1 MAIQPPT
8 PYAAPSSADPR
19 RSARL
24 VPYRW
29 EMVGLLW
36 LAFFLNQADRA
47 VYNVVLPLL
56 KTDLGLRD
64 DQLGLVVLVF
74 TWVYGVLVPIAGY
87 AGDVLRRKWII
98 CGSLF
103 FWSTTTVFTG
113 LSTSFGQLVLW
124 RGISTGGGEAFYYP
138 AANSLIAQ
146 IHHRTR
152 ALAMGIHQT
161 ANYTGIIASG
171 LIAGYIGE
179 VWGWRAAFYVFGG
192 VGIVWSVVL
201 LWRLRQAP
209 PPGEMVVDED
219 AAAEP
224 AAHAPPP
231 AIERVPLP
239 VALGE
244 ICRKPTFWAL
254 CLSFA
259 GHQFV
264 GIAYLTW
271 MPTFLYEKFGLS
283 LTSAGFNSMFYHH
296 AAAMLGVLVGGRL
309 SDHWAPRRYTA
320 RMETEALG
328 LLLGSPFVL
337 LMARADQ
344 LWLCYLGLAC
354 FGLFR
359 GVYDSNLFAAQFDV
373 IPPRLRSSSV
383 GLMLAFGFMVG
394 AVGPWLLGWIKATQG
409 LTVGMSSL
417 AGVYFAAGV
426 CMLVARFLLFPRDYI
441 RETPLEAS

>member
-1 MAIQPPT
+1 MAEKQPLSPFAT
-8 PYAAPSSADPR
+8 PRVPGGI
-19 RSARL
+19 
-24 VPYRW
+24 PYRW
-29 EMVGLLW
+29 EMIGLLW
-36 LAFFLNQADRA
+36 VAFFLNQADRA

-56 KTDLGLRD
+56 KADLQLSD
-64 DQLGLVVLVF
+64 EQLGLVVLVF
-74 TWVYGVLVPIAGY
+74 TWVYGVLVPISGY

-113 LSTSFGQLVLW
+113 MAHSLGSLILW
-124 RGISTGGGEAFYYP
+124 RGVSTGGGEAFYYP

-171 LIAGYIGE
+171 LIAGWIGQRY
-179 VWGWRAAFYVFGG
+179 GWRAAFFVFGAAG
-192 VGIVWSVVL
+192 MLWSLLL
-201 LWRLRQAP
+201 LWRLRHTP
-209 PPGEMVVDED
+209 PPGENDELVETPLAPT
-219 AAAEP
+219 AAVERIPLGP
-224 AAHAPPP
+224 ALA
-231 AIERVPLP
+231 
-239 VALGE
+239 E

-254 CLSFA
+254 CLSFG

-283 LTSAGFNSMFYHH
+283 LTNAGFSSMFWHH
-296 AAAMLGVLVGGRL
+296 VPALLGVLIGGRL
-309 SDHWAPRRYTA
+309 SDRWAARRYTA
-320 RMETEALG
+320 RMETEAMG
-328 LLLGSPFVL
+328 LLCGSPFVL
-337 LMARADQ
+337 LMGTADS
-344 LWLCYLGLAC
+344 LVMCYLGLAC

-373 IPPRLRSSSV
+373 IPARLRSTSV

-394 AVGPWLLGWIKATQG
+394 ALGPYLLGWIKATQG
-409 LTVGMSSL
+409 LTVGLSSL
-417 AGVYFAAGV
+417 SAVYFAAGV
-426 CMLVARFLLFPRDYI
+426 CMLLARVLFFPRDYI
-441 RETPLEAS
+441 RESTEETV

>member
-1 MAIQPPT
+1 MAQQPPLS
-8 PYAAPSSADPR
+8 SSASPEA
-19 RSARL
+19 SAL
-24 VPYRW
+24 PCSAVIPYRW
-29 EMVGLLW
+29 EMIGLLW
-36 LAFFLNQADRA
+36 VAFFLNQADRA

-56 KTDLGLRD
+56 KADLQLSD
-64 DQLGLVVLVF
+64 QQLGLVVLVF
-74 TWVYGVLVPIAGY
+74 TWVYGVLVPISGY

-113 LSTSFGQLVLW
+113 MANSLASLILW
-124 RGISTGGGEAFYYP
+124 RGVSTGGGEAFYYP

-171 LIAGYIGE
+171 LIAGYIGQHY
-179 VWGWRAAFYVFGG
+179 GWRAAFYVFGATG
-192 VGIVWSVVL
+192 VLWSLLL
-201 LWRLRQAP
+201 LWRLKHTP
-209 PPGEMVVDED
+209 PPSENDDIVETSCV
-219 AAAEP
+219 AAPAAER
-224 AAHAPPP
+224 
-231 AIERVPLP
+231 IPLRL
-239 VALGE
+239 ALGE

-254 CLSFA
+254 CLSFG

-283 LTSAGFNSMFYHH
+283 LTNAGFSSMFWHH
-296 AAAMLGVLVGGRL
+296 VPALLGVLLGGWL
-309 SDHWAPRRYTA
+309 SDRWARRRYTA
-320 RMETEALG
+320 RMDTESVG

-337 LMARADQ
+337 LMGTADQ

-373 IPPRLRSSSV
+373 IPARLRSSSV

-394 AVGPWLLGWIKATQG
+394 ALGPYLLGWIKATQG
-409 LTVGMSSL
+409 LTVGLSSL
-417 AGVYFAAGV
+417 SAVYLAAGV
-426 CMLVARFLLFPRDYI
+426 CMFLARLLLFPRDYI
-441 RETPLEAS
+441 RESTEETA